1 MNETQLSTSTC
12 RHCRFYQI
20 EGRRGGSCQ
29 KLGGVPV
36 QSNWKACAL
45 AASPFKTTLKK
56 LEDIFQLETSVSLN
70 SSPKL
75 VSNSSKTMAKDGC
88 SQMAVSKTE

>member
-20 EGRRGGSCQ
+20 EGRRDGSCQ
-29 KLGGVPV
+29 KLSGVPV

-45 AASPFKTTLKK
+45 STSPFKTTLKK

-75 VSNSSKTMAKDGC
+75 VSDSSKTMAENGC

>member
-1 MNETQLSTSTC
+1 MNEIQLSTPTC

-29 KLGGVPV
+29 KLSGVPV

-45 AASPFKTTLKK
+45 AAAPFKTTLKK

-70 SSPKL
+70 SFPKSA
-75 VSNSSKTMAKDGC
+75 SNLYKNMTEDGC